1 MKYTG
6 HKITAVAPG
15 SIGEELELEPGDL
28 LLTIDGNE
36 IEDIFDYEYMT
47 QMGKSG
53 SLKLTAAERIWG
65 SPLKTAS

>member
-36 IEDIFDYEYMT
+36 IEDIFDYEYMINSECIT
-47 QMGKSG
+47 MVVRNLRFS
-53 SLKLTAAERIWG
+53 
-65 SPLKTAS
+65 